1 MIKKESTVKKEKKR
15 KSSVQHDL
23 INTHHHSPLHS
34 RGIAVG
40 QYFQYYKIK
49 EGLEK
54 NMGSLPGILLSC
66 RHVCTRMPEC
76 PFPEIPLDKN

>member
-34 RGIAVG
+34 RGVAVG

-54 NMGSLPGILLSC
+54 NMGTVCLASC
-66 RHVCTRMPEC
+66 CPADMCVPEC
-76 PFPEIPLDKN
+76 QNAHFQKFH